1 MGDPGSDTGNDTTPT
16 DNDNSDSEDSEQD
29 HNEKKGNRRDESD
42 STKLQED
49 DNTQYDEFQKM
60 QPFTNQASF
69 PVSEKSIECGC
80 FNESLQDLVACLG
93 RSNTGW
99 ISIDCLGRRWTSES
113 KESKIRTTVV
123 VGFSELPDR
132 AEELRRNL
140 RMVMKDNGLPV
151 EFIQGRIAKYVTNPF
166 GLLEPE
172 APLVCGSSCAPHGV
186 PVAGTVGGFIT
197 IDGDPDPAAV
207 YAVTNHHVV
216 VKGDDNNEK
225 IPWTTEQNIE
235 SHLGLTEQQCED
247 LADLGLDRTYG
258 NDRKSYL
265 IHLARQFL
273 NYWNEHLTDHQI
285 GQQRRRQMRQSIR
298 QEISQFWVPGQR
310 THHRQQFR
318 LTIGNN
324 GLEDFETDLL
334 EDMRAFLNLH
344 CYELEIL
351 LRAIITISTETGQD
365 GMALFR
371 DVIHIRRLWRNPPSL
386 TRIIEH
392 PANKDLEFA
401 IRSVRDLLSV
411 TGEPPMPQEDTE
423 QRRQHLID
431 LKEHKKSP
439 NRLIGTVWA
448 SSGTHYYEWKPESP
462 LLVKEDWALIKLFRD
477 DNQEFRN
484 GFRNLL
490 RPNFPENQFAGVR
503 ELPEPIRIDVT
514 KRGRTTDLTAGVV
527 NGARSVINLGR
538 GIKSAF
544 VIVSKPPITQF
555 FSAKG
560 DSGSWIMDR
569 AGRLVGMMWGGREMF
584 VQKTQNKVIWGDL
597 DGYKSHE
604 FDVQDVTYF
613 TPTSYLFGW
622 IEKSFKEWRNA
633 SGGDLPEHFEGRV
646 RLFG

>member
-1 MGDPGSDTGNDTTPT
+1 
-16 DNDNSDSEDSEQD
+16 
-29 HNEKKGNRRDESD
+29 
-42 STKLQED
+42 
-49 DNTQYDEFQKM
+49 
-60 QPFTNQASF
+60 
-69 PVSEKSIECGC
+69 
-80 FNESLQDLVACLG
+80 
-93 RSNTGW
+93 
-99 ISIDCLGRRWTSES
+99 
-113 KESKIRTTVV
+113 
-123 VGFSELPDR
+123 
-132 AEELRRNL
+132 
-140 RMVMKDNGLPV
+140 
-151 EFIQGRIAKYVTNPF
+151 
-166 GLLEPE
+166 
-172 APLVCGSSCAPHGV
+172 
-186 PVAGTVGGFIT
+186 
-197 IDGDPDPAAV
+197 
-207 YAVTNHHVV
+207 
-216 VKGDDNNEK
+216 
-225 IPWTTEQNIE
+225 
-235 SHLGLTEQQCED
+235 
-247 LADLGLDRTYG
+247 
-258 NDRKSYL
+258 
-265 IHLARQFL
+265 
-273 NYWNEHLTDHQI
+273 
-285 GQQRRRQMRQSIR
+285 
-298 QEISQFWVPGQR
+298 
-310 THHRQQFR
+310 
-318 LTIGNN
+318 
-324 GLEDFETDLL
+324 
-334 EDMRAFLNLH
+334 
-344 CYELEIL
+344 
-351 LRAIITISTETGQD
+351 
-365 GMALFR
+365 MALFR

-569 AGRLVGMMWGGREMF
+569 AGRLVGMMWGGRE
-584 VQKTQNKVIWGDL
+584 I
-597 DGYKSHE
+597 
-604 FDVQDVTYF
+604 
-613 TPTSYLFGW
+613 YLFGW